1 MDVRFYVDPVTGE
14 PHLHRH
20 RVTEEEALDVLDN
33 PGEDR
38 PGRESARVAIG
49 QTRAGGI

>member
-1 MDVRFYVDPVTGE
+1 MDVRFYVDRVTGE

-20 RVTEEEALDVLDN
+20 RVIEEEALDVLDN

-38 PGRESARVAIG
+38 SGREGVRVAIG
-49 QTRAGGI
+49 